1 MSGPDAARFSIDA
14 IGALTFND
22 PPDYEIA
29 ADDGSDNTYNVDIV
43 AADNAPVPL
52 PSERYA
58 VVVTVNNVDED
69 GTLTLSHA
77 TTPRVGVQIT
87 ASLSDPDGG
96 VSGETWQWQN
106 APDDTATWTD
116 ITGAAS
122 ASYTPLEVDVG
133 KLLRATKSYTDAHG
147 SGKSA
152 TSDPTAA
159 VASQA
164 PPAPTNLRATAGD
177 GQVTLSWDSAADTTI
192 TGYEYQQGNGG
203 WMNVDDGATATS
215 LPVIGLAD
223 GQSYTFRVRAMR
235 GTVEGTP
242 AFVNVALSAT
252 CTRHD
257 VRVDPSKTVPS
268 ATFDLAFTFAG
279 NCRPAGFTD
288 AIFTVLLH
296 EDIGVP
302 TDFGKDHI
310 YVHTTEGSFVPN
322 YVFKRSDDD
331 GDEEIEI
338 AGCGQWRH
346 IGASSNSANT
356 RCADV
361 GSLRSI
367 QLRRLTLPSRPAA
380 AAGEAY
386 NVSIQWGSN
395 TAFLGT
401 IDVGA
406 TLEIEGDKLVG
417 FGESIKFKGS
427 GFSDGV
433 TANLYAQ
440 PGTGSDVCTNAGGAS
455 WNKIGATNVGSDHRF
470 ESDVEIS
477 TTAFRSA
484 GKYLVCAVDGA
495 GVHSGTALIIEI
507 KVGLKV
513 VGAGSGI
520 EFQPGQEIAL
530 SIEGGGSNLGIES
543 VLVAGQ
549 LLGPGEWRQVGNNIY
564 VTIPPG
570 RAGTFTASVTFAGGQ
585 TASVNI
591 TIAAFDLLVQGVG
604 AAGIGMG
611 QTAVVSA
618 SNLPGDKVCNVT
630 LAGIRLAFLDGDRIN
645 SGGCVPLLRGGRLI
659 GNIVMTDQNG
669 VVTPDLIRRLL
680 DTDGEE
686 TLEITTSNG
695 AKASAEV
702 KVAKPTITFDPA
714 DGEVTLRDIVT
725 IRGANF
731 PPDRNYYNPPNISIT
746 IDGRRQ
752 LVYPTGTS
760 WELQFEVT
768 NRLVAGQTLRV
779 DVSIGNYPLSELTA
793 TYTIKIAPPELSVSP
808 PTLKMG
814 TPIQISVSG
823 LEAYTSGY
831 YVEIAGGPR
840 LTIDGVTA
848 FNTDRV
854 GQFSGRSMIPVD
866 FHKAYATESGR
877 STRLD
882 VLLNGNRIPGI
893 SANVMLIKGQY
904 VPPTAIPTNTPI
916 PVDTPTPAPT
926 PVPTLTPIPPTD
938 TPVPPTPEPTL
949 APTPEPTPTPAPA
962 PTVDREAI
970 AQTVTAAIIPP
981 GDGPSVRDLPV
992 SERGTGDGGDGGVSL
1007 PIILAAIAGVV
1018 VLVMIVLVALLVVMR
1033 RRTA

>member
-1 MSGPDAARFSIDA
+1 MSDWSQVGPGTTNAAPLSFGTATIDNLSLTVGKAIDPVTLPVATGGTDA
-14 IGALTFND
+14 ITYALTTTLPNGLLFTPATRQITGTPNTESVSAQYTYTATVSATPTEMESLPFTITVVANQ
-22 PPDYEIA
+22 PPT
-29 ADDGSDNTYNVDIV
+29 ADAGTDQNVGEGDTVTLDGSRSRD
-43 AADNAPVPL
+43 P
-52 PSERYA
+52 EG
-58 VVVTVNNVDED
+58 E
-69 GTLTLSHA
+69 TLTYSWSQ
-77 TTPRVGVQIT
+77 T
-87 ASLSDPDGG
+87 
-96 VSGETWQWQN
+96 
-106 APDDTATWTD
+106 
-116 ITGAAS
+116 
-122 ASYTPLEVDVG
+122 
-133 KLLRATKSYTDAHG
+133 TDA
-147 SGKSA
+147 SVQLSNPA
-152 TSDPTAA
+152 SVQPTFTAPAVNRTLTFRLLVTDPQ
-159 VASQA
+159 SQ
-164 PPAPTNLRATAGD
+164 T
-177 GQVTLSWDSAADTTI
+177 SAADTVNI
-192 TGYEYQQGNGG
+192 T
-203 WMNVDDGATATS
+203 VAAVPVCTTAT
-215 LPVIGLAD
+215 VQ
-223 GQSYTFRVRAMR
+223 QSK
-235 GTVEGTP
+235 
-242 AFVNVALSAT
+242 S
-252 CTRHD
+252 
-257 VRVDPSKTVPS
+257 VPS
-268 ATFDLAFTFAG
+268 ATFYLTFKFAG

-288 AIFTVLLH
+288 AMFKVLLH

-302 TDFGKDHI
+302 TDFRKDDI
-310 YVHTTEGSFVPN
+310 QVNSSRGSFVPN

-331 GDEEIEI
+331 GDEEIET

-367 QLRRLTLPSRPAA
+367 QLRGLTLPSRPAA
-380 AAGEAY
+380 AGEPY
-386 NVSIQWGSN
+386 DVSIRWGSN
-395 TAFLGT
+395 AAFDGT
-401 IDVGA
+401 IKVDA
-406 TLEIEGDKLVG
+406 TLEIDGDKLVG

-440 PGTGSDVCTNAGGAS
+440 PGTGSEVCTNAGGGS
-455 WNKIGATNVGSDHRF
+455 WTNIGSTNVGSDHRF

-495 GVHSGTALIIEI
+495 GVPSANALIIEI
-507 KVGLKV
+507 KVGLTV
-513 VGAGSGI
+513 IGAGSGI
-520 EFQPGQEIAL
+520 EFQPGQQITL

-543 VLVAGQ
+543 ILVAGQ
-549 LLGPGEWRQVGNNIY
+549 VLGHGEWQRSGNNIF

-618 SNLPGDKVCNVT
+618 SNLPGEEVCNVT
-630 LAGIRLAFLDGDRIN
+630 LAGIRLAFLKGDRIDPE
-645 SGGCVPLLRGGRLI
+645 GCVPLLRGGRLI

-669 VVTPDLIRRLL
+669 AVTPDLIRRLL
-680 DTDGEE
+680 DSDGEE

-779 DVSIGNYPLSELTA
+779 DVSIDNYPLSELTA

-808 PTLKMG
+808 PTLKIG
-814 TPIQISVSG
+814 TPVQISVSG

-866 FHKAYATESGR
+866 FHEAYATETGR

-949 APTPEPTPTPAPA
+949 APTPEPTPTPAPE

-992 SERGTGDGGDGGVSL
+992 SERGTGGDGDGGVSL